1 MFAYLYPQETL
12 LSLLCY
18 LSICLVGWIVYKRF
32 FSEKPKEGFTQQK
45 PYLLKQG
52 TKTYDAFYSE
62 IYDELYQP
70 QKYSEFDLLKIIH
83 LTSPTVQKSLF
94 LDIGSGTGSTINQL
108 HSFGYKASG
117 IDLSEAMVAY
127 SNNKYIGTSTQVG
140 DVIADPMLFETHTFS
155 HILCTHYTIYEFSVE
170 KKKTVLSH
178 CFHWLKP
185 GGFMILH
192 LVDRDQFKTIIPSAQ
207 EQYVGNK
214 KRVLETMID
223 YSTFSFRNVFR
234 FPLNTDEVIHS
245 EKFTDHN
252 SDKVRENERTLW
264 MEPKTEILKMATLI
278 GFRLKQEIDYGDS
291 FRKDP
296 HEYLVILEKPLC
308 GDN

>member
-1 MFAYLYPQETL
+1 M
-12 LSLLCY
+12 
-18 LSICLVGWIVYKRF
+18 VYKQF
-32 FSEKPKEGFTQQK
+32 FSETPKEGFIQRK

-52 TKTYDAFYSE
+52 LLANDAFYSE

-70 QKYSEFDLLKIIH
+70 QKYSEYDVLKIIQF
-83 LTSPTVQKSLF
+83 TSPSVQKSLF
-94 LDIGSGTGSTINQL
+94 LDIGSGTGSTIHQL

-117 IDLSEAMVAY
+117 VDLSEAMVSY
-127 SNNKYIGTSTQVG
+127 SNKKYPDTKTLVG
-140 DVIADPMLFETHTFS
+140 DITLDPMLYETHTFS
-155 HILCTHYTIYEFSVE
+155 HILCTHYTIYEFPTD
-170 KKKTVLSH
+170 KKKTLLSH

-185 GGFMILH
+185 GGYMILH
-192 LVDRDQFKTIIPSAQ
+192 LVDRDQYKTILPSAQ
-207 EQYVGNK
+207 EQYVGDK
-214 KRVLETMID
+214 TRVLETMID

-234 FPLNTDEVIHS
+234 FPSTSNEVFHS

-264 MEPKTEILKMATLI
+264 MEPKQDIVAMATAI
-278 GFRLKQEIDYGDS
+278 GFQPFAEVDYGDS

-296 HEYLVILEKPLC
+296 HEYLIILKKPLC